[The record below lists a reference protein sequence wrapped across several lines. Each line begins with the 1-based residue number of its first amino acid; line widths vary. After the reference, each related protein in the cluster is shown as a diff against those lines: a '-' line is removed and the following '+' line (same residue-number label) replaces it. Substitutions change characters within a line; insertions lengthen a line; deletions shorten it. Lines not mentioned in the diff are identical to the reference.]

1 MILDINTEGV
11 ISIYMLSI
19 WTFVESS
26 WKFQSSSL
34 ALWLC
39 LATISVS
46 GSEPRPFQVKA
57 GEVPACRTVRNENLF
72 GKRRSEIN
80 QIKLITPSF
89 CRWWHWLRI
98 SLMIETCHLTA
109 IRCFQVMDF
118 TEQGRK
124 DRNRSAK
131 VALHVEERL
140 FSSKSHS
147 SCLELSPFSEVFT
160 SERLVLGGPMAQ
172 STAKR
177 PKRDRDVDTCNILM
191 QW

>member
-1 MILDINTEGV
+1 MKVPELEFGPLAVFGHDFRFRFWASTFPSEGRRGA
-11 ISIYMLSI
+11 
-19 WTFVESS
+19 
-26 WKFQSSSL
+26 SL
-34 ALWLC
+34 PYGA
-39 LATISVS
+39 
-46 GSEPRPFQVKA
+46 
-57 GEVPACRTVRNENLF
+57 RNENLF
-72 GKRRSEIN
+72 GKSMSEIN

-89 CRWWHWLRI
+89 CRSWHWLRI

>member
-1 MILDINTEGV
+1 
-11 ISIYMLSI
+11 MLSI
-19 WTFVESS
+19 YINLNFC
-26 WKFQSSSL
+26 WKFMKVPELEFGPLAVFGHDFRFRFWASTFPSEGRRGASL
-34 ALWLC
+34 PYGA
-39 LATISVS
+39 
-46 GSEPRPFQVKA
+46 
-57 GEVPACRTVRNENLF
+57 RNENLF
-72 GKRRSEIN
+72 GKSMSEIN

-109 IRCFQVMDF
+109 ILCFQVMDS

-177 PKRDRDVDTCNILM
+177 PKRDCKVDTCNNILM